1 MITLGEYLVV
11 QSEQKL
17 EIEIQDGFSL
27 QIEGQKI
34 YLYGYE
40 IEKSNLSIL
49 KFMKVLSNWC
59 QLNQDNE
66 NHLIIYNFY
75 FYLIKFLL
83 NSPKWTIEECL
94 TREYFE
100 FIHYFQSACFF
111 QFQCLLEKIQE
122 FPSINF
128 DLELNLQKLH
138 GEIQKTFELKNER
151 NLRMD
156 YLKRVDVLELENK
169 TLKDEILKDEKEFE
183 DLRKEFLVLQ
193 NENQTLK
200 NETLQDETLKKVEIY
215 EKEIENLR
223 KEFLVLQNENQTL
236 KDENKTLK
244 DEILKKG
251 KINEND
257 FENVKR
263 EFLKLKKVKD
273 KEVKQL
279 KENILTQEEMMM
291 GMHANLK
298 VKNER
303 IEILEKSKFKLEEE
317 NVKLL
322 KKEKAMSSLLLKNMN
337 ESRKL
342 KEVNLSSILYS
353 LGKFT
358 SPQLKEELELIL
370 DGVKFLILYEICKTS
385 ECTLK
390 NQNHNYEQIMFY
402 LGDTPKEQTNEI
414 SNQMIK
420 TYQNWV
426 SIRDFV
432 DPAYEKINNVWE
444 YTVTNK
450 ENKNY
455 LPTFMEAVQ
464 DFFYSEK

>member
-1 MITLGEYLVV
+1 MITLGDYLVV
-11 QSEQKL
+11 PSEQKL

-27 QIEGQKI
+27 KIEGQKI

-49 KFMKVLSNWC
+49 KFMKILSNWC
-59 QLNQDNE
+59 QLNQENE
-66 NHLIIYNFY
+66 NHLVIYNFY

-122 FPSINF
+122 FPSTNF
-128 DLELNLQKLH
+128 DLELNLQKLQ

-156 YLKRVDVLELENK
+156 YLKKRVDVLELENK
-169 TLKDEILKDEKEFE
+169 TLKDE
-183 DLRKEFLVLQ
+183 
-193 NENQTLK
+193 N
-200 NETLQDETLKKVEIY
+200 LQD

-251 KINEND
+251 ETNEKE
-257 FENVKR
+257 FENVKK
-263 EFLKLKKVKD
+263 EFLKLKKTKD

-279 KENILTQEEMMM
+279 KENISTQDEMMM
-291 GMHANLK
+291 GMHANLR
-298 VKNER
+298 VRNER
-303 IEILEKSKFKLEEE
+303 IEVLEKSRFKLEEE

-358 SPQLKEELELIL
+358 SSQLKEELELIL
-370 DGVKFLILYEICKTS
+370 DAVKFLIIFEICKTD

-426 SIRDFV
+426 SIRNFV